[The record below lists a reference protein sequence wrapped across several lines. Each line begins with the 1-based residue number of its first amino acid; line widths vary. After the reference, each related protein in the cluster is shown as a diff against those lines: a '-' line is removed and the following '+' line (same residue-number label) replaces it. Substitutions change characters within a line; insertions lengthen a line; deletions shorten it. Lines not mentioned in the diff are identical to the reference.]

1 VCASEKDINKLRKG
15 VDNRN
20 AESIDTTALQYLCA
34 VIETAIDYKVLYEQS
49 IQLHEKAVREFELK
63 IAAFEHQLNNLKRL
77 IFGSKNERFI
87 PANSSSSQLSLEIQA
102 EAIAACSV
110 IKAQKIEYTRNTTQ
124 ITKEHPGRTKLP
136 EHLERREII
145 IEPAEVIEGCKKI
158 GEEITEELEYEP
170 GKLFVNRYV
179 RPKYVL
185 ANNEGIIIAPM
196 IDRPLP
202 KAIAGPGLLAQ
213 IIIDKYVDHLP
224 LYRQME
230 RFKREGINI
239 PYSTIGDWIKNGCAL
254 IDPLYGSLKNLIVQS
269 NYLHAD
275 ESPIKVL
282 DKDKK
287 GTSAGSV
294 HRGYYW
300 VYHNSIEGLVWFDYR
315 EGRGREGPAEILK
328 DFKGYLQTD
337 GYAVYDFFK
346 QKEDITV
353 LHCMAHARRMF
364 YEAQDNDKST
374 AEYALEQIGLLYE
387 IERKAKQ
394 QQLDP
399 RQILQL
405 RQIEAVPIL
414 ESLVKWMKETYLKT
428 LPKST
433 IGKALGYSIQR
444 WPELMLYATDGKLKI
459 DNNPVE
465 NSIRPVAIGR
475 KNYLFA
481 GSHEAAKRS
490 AILYSLMGT
499 CKLHGINPFI
509 WLRDILQRIATH
521 PINKIEDLLPQNWQ
535 PIANG

>member
-1 VCASEKDINKLRKG
+1 M
-15 VDNRN
+15 
-20 AESIDTTALQYLCA
+20 
-34 VIETAIDYKVLYEQS
+34 IETAVDYKTLYEQS
-49 IQLHEKAVREFELK
+49 SEENKSNELK
-63 IAAFEHQLNNLKRL
+63 IISLQQELATLKRL
-77 IFGSKNERFI
+77 IFGSKNERFV
-87 PANSSSSQLSLEIQA
+87 PVESSPSQLTLDIQTDA
-102 EAIAACSV
+102 VASCSV
-110 IKAQKIEYTRNTTQ
+110 TKAQKIEYVRNTTTQ
-124 ITKEHPGRTKLP
+124 VTKEHPGRTKLP

-145 IEPAEVIEGCKKI
+145 IEPAQVTAGCKKI

-179 RPKYVL
+179 RPKYVMTD
-185 ANNEGIIIAPM
+185 NRSIIIAPM

-202 KAIAGPGLLAQ
+202 KAIVGPGLLSQ

-239 PYSTIGDWIKNGCAL
+239 PYSTIGDWLKNGCTL
-254 IDPLYGSLKNLIVQS
+254 IDPLYESLKKLIVQS

-287 GTSAGSV
+287 GTT

-300 VYHNSIEGLVWFDYR
+300 VYHNSTDGLVWFDYQ
-315 EGRGREGPAEILK
+315 EGRGREGPAEVLK

-346 QKEDITV
+346 EDKDITV

-364 YEAQDNDKST
+364 FEAKDNDKVI
-374 AEYALEQIGLLYE
+374 AEYALEQIGLLYN
-387 IERKAKQ
+387 IEREAKE

-399 RQILQL
+399 GQILQL
-405 RQIEAVPIL
+405 RQTEAVPVL
-414 ESLVKWMKETYLKT
+414 ESLGKWMEETYLKV
-428 LPKST
+428 LPKSA
-433 IGKALGYSIQR
+433 IGKALGYSISR
-444 WPELMLYATDGKLKI
+444 WPELMLYATDGKLNI

-465 NSIRPVAIGR
+465 NQVRPVAIGR

-521 PINKIEDLLPQNWQ
+521 PINKIQDLLPHNWK
-535 PIANG
+535 PITNG

>member
-1 VCASEKDINKLRKG
+1 MIQ
-15 VDNRN
+15 
-20 AESIDTTALQYLCA
+20 TA
-34 VIETAIDYKVLYEQS
+34 VDYKTLYQEASLKLAVLE
-49 IQLHEKAVREFELK
+49 HELA
-63 IAAFEHQLNNLKRL
+63 NLKRL

-87 PANSSSSQLSLEIQA
+87 PANNTPSQLSLA
-102 EAIAACSV
+102 MEADAASQCLIV
-110 IKAQKIEYTRNTTQ
+110 NTKKIEYTRNTTEV
-124 ITKEHPGRTKLP
+124 IKEHPGRTKLP

-145 IEPAEVIEGCKKI
+145 IEPQEKTEGCKKI

-179 RPKYVL
+179 RPKYVKPD
-185 ANNEGIIIAPM
+185 NEGIIIAPM
-196 IDRPLP
+196 IERPLP

-230 RFKREGINI
+230 RFKREGII
-239 PYSTIGDWIKNGCAL
+239 IAYSTIGDWIKNGCTL
-254 IDPLYGSLKNLIVQS
+254 INPLYEALEKLIAQS

-287 GTSAGSV
+287 GQT
-294 HRGYYW
+294 HRGYFW
-300 VYHNSIEGLVWFDYR
+300 VYHNSIDGLVWFDYR
-315 EGRGREGPAEILK
+315 EGRGREGPVEILK

-337 GYAVYDFFK
+337 GYAVYDIFK
-346 QKEDITV
+346 EQTDITV

-364 YEAQDNDKST
+364 YEAQDNDKAT
-374 AEYALEQIGLLYE
+374 AEYVLEQIGLLYA
-387 IERKAKQ
+387 IEHKAKEQ
-394 QQLDP
+394 HFTTPQL
-399 RQILQL
+399 LKL
-405 RQIEAVPIL
+405 RQQEAIPLL
-414 ESLVKWMKETYLKT
+414 EALGKWMKEAYIKA
-428 LPKST
+428 LPRST

-444 WPELMLYATDGKLKI
+444 WPELMLYATDGKLNI

-490 AILYSLMGT
+490 AMLYSLMGT
-499 CKLHGINPFI
+499 CKLHGVNPFV
-509 WLRDILQRIATH
+509 WLRNVLQRINNH
-521 PINKIEDLLPQNWQ
+521 PINKIADLLPHNWE
-535 PIANG
+535 PLP

>member
-1 VCASEKDINKLRKG
+1 
-15 VDNRN
+15 
-20 AESIDTTALQYLCA
+20 
-34 VIETAIDYKVLYEQS
+34 VIETAVDYKVLYEQS
-49 IQLHEKAVREFELK
+49 VQLHAEYTKKLDLQITALQQEL
-63 IAAFEHQLNNLKRL
+63 ANLKRL
-77 IFGSKNERFI
+77 IFGSKNERFV
-87 PANSSSSQLSLEIQA
+87 PAESSPSQLSLDMQTDA
-102 EAIAACSV
+102 VAACSV
-110 IKAQKIEYTRNTTQ
+110 TKTQKIEYIRNTNQ

-145 IEPAEVIEGCKKI
+145 IEPAEVTDGCKKI

-179 RPKYVL
+179 RPKYVITE
-185 ANNEGIIIAPM
+185 NKSIIIAPM
-196 IDRPLP
+196 MERPLP
-202 KAIAGPGLLAQ
+202 KAIVGPGLLAQ

-239 PYSTIGDWIKNGCAL
+239 PYSTIGDWIKNGCSL
-254 IDPLYGSLKNLIVQS
+254 IDPLYESLKKLIVQS

-287 GTSAGSV
+287 GQT

-300 VYHNSIEGLVWFDYR
+300 VYHNSIDGLVWFDYQ
-315 EGRGREGPAEILK
+315 EGRGREGPVSVLK

-346 QKEDITV
+346 EEKDITV

-364 YEAQDNDKST
+364 FEAKENDKPI
-374 AEYALEQIGLLYE
+374 AEYALEQIGLLYT
-387 IERKAKQ
+387 IERKAKE
-394 QQLDP
+394 QQLDQE
-399 RQILQL
+399 QILQL
-405 RQIEAVPIL
+405 RQTEAVPVL
-414 ESLVKWMKETYLKT
+414 ESLGRWMKETYVKV
-428 LPKST
+428 LPKSA
-433 IGKALGYSIQR
+433 ISKALGYSISR
-444 WPELMLYATDGKLKI
+444 WPELMLYATDGKLNI

-509 WLRDILQRIATH
+509 WLRDVLQRIATH
-521 PINKIEDLLPQNWQ
+521 PINKIEELLPHNWK
-535 PIANG
+535 PITNG

>member
-1 VCASEKDINKLRKG
+1 M
-15 VDNRN
+15 
-20 AESIDTTALQYLCA
+20 
-34 VIETAIDYKVLYEQS
+34 IETVIDYKVLYQES
-49 IQLHEKAVREFELK
+49 ALEIASLKHE
-63 IAAFEHQLNNLKRL
+63 LNNLKRL
-77 IFGSKNERFI
+77 IYGSKNERFI
-87 PANSSSSQLSLEIQA
+87 PSNLSPSQLSLDIQA
-102 EAIAACSV
+102 DAIAECSV
-110 IKAQKIEYTRNTTQ
+110 VKTQKITYTRNTVE

-145 IEPAEVIEGCKKI
+145 IEPEQKTESCKKI

-179 RPKYVL
+179 RPKYVQ
-185 ANNEGIIIAPM
+185 ANNQGIIIAPM
-196 IDRPLP
+196 IERPLP
-202 KAIAGPGLLAQ
+202 KAIVGAGLLAQ

-239 PYSTIGDWIKNGCAL
+239 PYSTIGDWIRNGCNL
-254 IDPLYGSLKNLIVQS
+254 IDPLYEALKKLILQS

-300 VYHNSIEGLVWFDYR
+300 VYHNSIEDLVLFDYR
-315 EGRGREGPAEILK
+315 EGRGREGPQEMLK

-337 GYAVYDFFK
+337 GYAVYNYFK
-346 QKEDITV
+346 DKEGIAV

-364 YEAQDNDKST
+364 YEARDNDKAT
-374 AEYALEQIGLLYE
+374 AEYALQQIGLLYD
-387 IERKAKQ
+387 IERKAKE
-394 QQLDP
+394 QQLTPD
-399 RQILQL
+399 QILQL
-405 RQIEAVPIL
+405 RSQKAVPVL
-414 ESLVKWMKETYLKT
+414 QSLGTWMKEAYLKA

-433 IGKALGYSIQR
+433 IGKALGYSIGR
-444 WPELMLYATDGKLKI
+444 WPELMLYTTDGKLNI

-481 GSHEAAKRS
+481 GSHDAAKRS
-490 AILYSLMGT
+490 AMLYSLMGT
-499 CKLHGINPFI
+499 CKLHGINPSI
-509 WLRDILQRIATH
+509 WLRDVLQRINNH
-521 PINKIEDLLPQNWQ
+521 PINKIAELLPQNWQ
-535 PIANG
+535 LITNG